1 MARKSNPVRLEEIYR
16 KIEANPGKRPGFI
29 AKLLGVERSC
39 VTRALPAFEHGERLV
54 SEDDQGGLWP
64 FRDSNG
70 EMLQN
75 S

>member
-1 MARKSNPVRLEEIYR
+1 MARKPNPARLEEIYR

-29 AKLLGVERSC
+29 AKLLGMERSC
-39 VTRALPAFEHGERLV
+39 ITRALPTLEHGEYLV

-64 FRDSNG
+64 FRGSDG